1 MTVVHDLSGVKH
13 LGVRLCDCS
22 IPVTDI
28 SFKQLGKYV
37 TLAINITV
45 GSKDNA
51 GERFVVCEPLTVDQS
66 VRSTVGQNRKR
77 ESGRQARVS
86 KMSISKPEVQVARRW
101 LGIREA
107 ERSCRTRSHRN
118 HELFYKEETY

>member
-1 MTVVHDLSGVKH
+1 MEEVEVVICVLPLNLHHDLSSDKH

-51 GERFVVCEPLTVDQS
+51 G
-66 VRSTVGQNRKR
+66 G
-77 ESGRQARVS
+77 
-86 KMSISKPEVQVARRW
+86 VQ
-101 LGIREA
+101 LL
-107 ERSCRTRSHRN
+107 CQTTT
-118 HELFYKEETY
+118 LQMDL

>member
-51 GERFVVCEPLTVDQS
+51 GEVQLLSQS
-66 VRSTVGQNRKR
+66 TTLQ
-77 ESGRQARVS
+77 
-86 KMSISKPEVQVARRW
+86 MDM
-101 LGIREA
+101 
-107 ERSCRTRSHRN
+107 
-118 HELFYKEETY
+118 

>member
-1 MTVVHDLSGVKH
+1 MREKLKHGACLNLVHDLSSDKH
-13 LGVRLCDCS
+13 LGVRLFDCS

-51 GERFVVCEPLTVDQS
+51 GEVQLLCQS
-66 VRSTVGQNRKR
+66 TTLQ
-77 ESGRQARVS
+77 
-86 KMSISKPEVQVARRW
+86 MD
-101 LGIREA
+101 L
-107 ERSCRTRSHRN
+107 
-118 HELFYKEETY
+118 

>member
-1 MTVVHDLSGVKH
+1 MREKFRDGGGGRCQIRSSTQSSR
-13 LGVRLCDCS
+13 VRLCDCS

-51 GERFVVCEPLTVDQS
+51 GGVQLLCQS
-66 VRSTVGQNRKR
+66 TTLQ
-77 ESGRQARVS
+77 
-86 KMSISKPEVQVARRW
+86 MD
-101 LGIREA
+101 L
-107 ERSCRTRSHRN
+107 
-118 HELFYKEETY
+118 